1 MGKHHVF
8 INGKVFTSN
17 REKLYADAFITEDGV
32 ISWIGRQEDLPETD
46 GPVTDLKGKRV
57 IPGFVDC
64 HMHPTILADCY
75 KKISCLPPK
84 INSIEELIEAI
95 REERSNLDGR
105 AWIEGWGYDEGKLK
119 EHRAPN
125 RYDLDKGAAD
135 VPISLL
141 RTCAHMRAVNS
152 KALELAGITKDTPD
166 PPGGQIDRDENGEPT
181 GILRE
186 NARNLVAEILPKDSR
201 EAEVA
206 KLVDLGEILLSQGI
220 VAITDMG
227 CVDATDYYDY
237 YTEAAAK
244 GLKQTVGIYY
254 MWDLVSEKGDFTWN
268 EARADRSNQIQIN
281 GLKLLADG
289 SVSGHTAW
297 MSRPYKGTKD
307 DYGISVCSDEELD
320 SAIEFCKEHHCQLS
334 VHAMGA
340 RAIQRIIDRVYDE
353 ENWMNSS
360 VPHLRM
366 EHITEPSEDSIKKA
380 AEKKIAFA
388 TQPIFLYSEIESYL
402 LNLGED
408 WMKETY
414 PIDHLLESGVKVAL
428 STDAP
433 ATSWAVPSDPF
444 PNIKGAVTRT
454 AYDGTDCSAA
464 HSIDIETAIQ
474 LYTRE
479 GAEVAGF
486 EKIGQLRE
494 GYRACFAVLN
504 EDILTIDPQRIDQ
517 VYVEETWIDGTR
529 VYARR

>member
-17 REKLYADAFITEDGV
+17 CDMLYADAFIIEDGI

-46 GPVTDLKGKRV
+46 GPVTDLKGRRV

-64 HMHPTILADCY
+64 HMHPIILADCY

-95 REERSNLDGR
+95 RKERADLKDR
-105 AWIEGWGYDEGKLK
+105 TWIEGWGYDEGKLK

-125 RYDLDKGAAD
+125 RHDLDQGAAD

-201 EAEVA
+201 EAAVS
-206 KLVDLGEILLSQGI
+206 KLVDLGDILLSQGI
-220 VAITDMG
+220 IAITDMG
-227 CVDATDYYDY
+227 NVDATDYYDY
-237 YTEAAAK
+237 YVEAAEK
-244 GLKQTVGIYY
+244 GFKQTVGMYY
-254 MWDLVSEKGDFTWN
+254 MWDLVSQKGDFTWN
-268 EARADRSNQIQIN
+268 EAKADKKNQIHMS

-297 MSRPYKGTKD
+297 MSKPYKGTED
-307 DYGISVCSDEELD
+307 DYGISVCSDDELN
-320 SAIEFCKEHHCQLS
+320 SAIEFCKAHHCQLS

-340 RAIQRIIDRVYDE
+340 QSIQRIIDRVYGE
-353 ENWMNSS
+353 ENWMESDT
-360 VPHLRM
+360 PFLRM

-408 WMKETY
+408 WMRETY
-414 PIDHLLESGVKVAL
+414 PIDHLLDSGVKVAL

-444 PNIKGAVTRT
+444 PNIKGAVTRV
-454 AYDGTDCSAA
+454 AYDGTDCNPA
-464 HSIDIETAIQ
+464 HRIDIETAIQ

-479 GAEVAGF
+479 GAEIAGF
-486 EKIGQLRE
+486 EKIGQLKE
-494 GYRACFAVLN
+494 GYKGSFVVLS
-504 EDILTIDPQRIDQ
+504 EDILTIEPEHIDQ
-517 VYVEETWIDGTR
+517 IAVEETWIDGACVYTR
-529 VYARR
+529 R

>member
-1 MGKHHVF
+1 M
-8 INGKVFTSN
+8 
-17 REKLYADAFITEDGV
+17 
-32 ISWIGRQEDLPETD
+32 
-46 GPVTDLKGKRV
+46 
-57 IPGFVDC
+57 
-64 HMHPTILADCY
+64 
-75 KKISCLPPK
+75 
-84 INSIEELIEAI
+84 
-95 REERSNLDGR
+95 
-105 AWIEGWGYDEGKLK
+105 
-119 EHRAPN
+119 
-125 RYDLDKGAAD
+125 
-135 VPISLL
+135 PISLL

-297 MSRPYKGTKD
+297 MSKPYKGTKD

-340 RAIQRIIDRVYDE
+340 RASR
-353 ENWMNSS
+353 
-360 VPHLRM
+360 
-366 EHITEPSEDSIKKA
+366 
-380 AEKKIAFA
+380 
-388 TQPIFLYSEIESYL
+388 ES
-402 LNLGED
+402 
-408 WMKETY
+408 
-414 PIDHLLESGVKVAL
+414 
-428 STDAP
+428 
-433 ATSWAVPSDPF
+433 
-444 PNIKGAVTRT
+444 
-454 AYDGTDCSAA
+454 
-464 HSIDIETAIQ
+464 
-474 LYTRE
+474 
-479 GAEVAGF
+479 
-486 EKIGQLRE
+486 
-494 GYRACFAVLN
+494 
-504 EDILTIDPQRIDQ
+504 
-517 VYVEETWIDGTR
+517 
-529 VYARR
+529 